1 MKALCLLF
9 ILHLAPKQT
18 VPVQPLAGPA
28 PEADLERINSL
39 RGSLKMAV
47 STVQHEAPGI
57 KSAGGP
63 ALPAGVIA
71 KAFSYTK
78 VLRSSACKTG
88 YIINVDT
95 C

>member
-18 VPVQPLAGPA
+18 VPVQPA
-28 PEADLERINSL
+28 PEADLERNNSL